1 MLIPVTAATAV
12 LCALLIVGLGLRVSQ
27 LRLRLRVA
35 LGDGGHPAL
44 LGAIRAH
51 GNAVEYAP
59 IYLVLSLC
67 FEAYAGSSLG
77 LIVLDAAFVLARL
90 LAAWGLSSQGSLHP
104 ARRIG
109 AMLTYAS
116 LLLMA
121 LWLALIVASAV

>member
-27 LRLRLRVA
+27 LRLRLKVA
-35 LGDGGHPAL
+35 LGDGGNPAL

-59 IYLVLSLC
+59 IFLVLSLC
-67 FEAYAGSSLG
+67 FEAYAGSVLG
-77 LIVLDAAFVLARL
+77 LVVLDSAFVVARL
-90 LAAWGLSSQGSLHP
+90 LAAWLSRSSVHP
-104 ARRIG
+104 ARRLG
-109 AMLTYAS
+109 AMLTYLV
-116 LLLMA
+116 LLLTA

>member
-27 LRLRLRVA
+27 LRLRLKVA
-35 LGDGGHPAL
+35 LGDGGNPAL

-59 IYLVLSLC
+59 IFLVLSLC
-67 FEAYAGSSLG
+67 FEAYAGSVLG
-77 LIVLDAAFVLARL
+77 LVVLDSAFVVARL
-90 LAAWGLSSQGSLHP
+90 LAAWGLSRSSVHP
-104 ARRIG
+104 ARRLG
-109 AMLTYAS
+109 AMLTYLV
-116 LLLMA
+116 LLLTA